1 MKLKSKFKPSIQA
14 VLYVRV
20 SSKGQEKGGF
30 SIPAQLKLLRKY
42 GDTKGFHIV
51 KEFRDV
57 ETAKQSGRE
66 GFGEMVD
73 FLNKNSDCKYL
84 LVEKTDRLY
93 RNFKDY
99 VCLEEI
105 DIEIHLVKEGA
116 VVSSRS
122 KSADK
127 FIHGIK
133 VLMAKNYVDNLSE
146 ETRKGM
152 TEKAEQG
159 IWPSVAPLGYK
170 NVLGKAGKRIIK
182 PDSRIAPLV
191 IRLFKTYS
199 SGGFSLNEIT
209 EKFKGKGFAIRKSK
223 RPLPRSTV
231 HKILTNQMYSG
242 VFQWK
247 GQLYEGKYTPLISK
261 KLWEKVQG
269 VLKRNS
275 ATKGRK
281 Y

>member
-1 MKLKSKFKPSIQA
+1 MKPNLNIKRSIQA

-20 SSKGQEKGGF
+20 SSKGQEKEGF
-30 SIPAQLKLLRKY
+30 SIPAQLKLLRQY
-42 GDTKGFHIV
+42 GETKGFHIV

-73 FLNKNSDCKYL
+73 FLLKNSDCKYL

-99 VCLEEI
+99 VSLEKI

-116 VVSSRS
+116 VVSNHS

-170 NVLGKAGKRIIK
+170 NVLGKAGKRTIQ
-182 PDSRIAPLV
+182 PDSRLAPFI

-199 SGGFSLNEIT
+199 SGKYSLNEIT
-209 EKFKGKGFAIRKSK
+209 EKFRGKGLAFRKSK
-223 RPLPRSTV
+223 KPLPRSTV

-242 VFQWK
+242 KFKWK
-247 GQLYEGKYTPLISK
+247 GKFYQGIYTPLIPER
-261 KLWEKVQG
+261 LWGKVQR
-269 VLKRNS
+269 VLRRRS
-275 ATKGRK
+275 RK
-281 Y
+281 

>member
-1 MKLKSKFKPSIQA
+1 MKSKLKNKRFVQA

-20 SSKGQEKGGF
+20 SSKGQEKEGF
-30 SIPAQLKLLRKY
+30 SIPAQLKLLRNY
-42 GDTKGFHIV
+42 GQTQGFQIV
-51 KEFRDV
+51 REFRDV
-57 ETAKQSGRE
+57 ETAKKSGRE

-73 FLNKNSDCKYL
+73 FLIKNSNCKYL

-99 VCLEEI
+99 VCLEDI
-105 DIEIHLVKEGA
+105 GIEIHLVKEGA
-116 VVSSRS
+116 IVSNNS
-122 KSADK
+122 KSAEK

-133 VLMAKNYVDNLSE
+133 VLMAKNYIDNLSE

-159 IWPSVAPLGYK
+159 IWPSIAPVGYK
-170 NVLGKAGKRIIK
+170 NVLGKSGKRTIK
-182 PDSRIAPLV
+182 PDSQMAPVV

-199 SGGFSLNEIT
+199 SGNYSLEEIT
-209 EKFKGKGFAIRKSK
+209 EKFRAKRLVLRDSK

-231 HKILTNQMYSG
+231 YKILSNQIYSG
-242 VFQWK
+242 KFKWK
-247 GQLYEGKYTPLISK
+247 ESIYQGKYTPLISE

-269 VLKRNS
+269 KLRKRS
-275 ATKGRK
+275 KW
-281 Y
+281 

>member
-1 MKLKSKFKPSIQA
+1 MKLKPRLNHSIRA

-20 SSKGQEKGGF
+20 SSKGQEKEGF
-30 SIPAQLKLLRKY
+30 SIPAQLKLLRQY
-42 GDTKGFHIV
+42 GQTKGFQILR
-51 KEFRDV
+51 EFRDV
-57 ETAKQSGRE
+57 ETAKQSGRD
-66 GFGEMVD
+66 GFGKMVD
-73 FLNKNSDCKYL
+73 FLNQNRDCKYL

-99 VCLEEI
+99 VCLEDI

-170 NVLGKAGKRIIK
+170 NVLGKSGKRTIK
-182 PDSRIAPLV
+182 PDSRLAPIIA
-191 IRLFKTYS
+191 RLFKTYS
-199 SGGFSLNEIT
+199 TGGYSLNEIT
-209 EKFKGKGFAIRKSK
+209 EKFSRKGLAFRKNK
-223 RPLPRSTV
+223 KPLPRSTV

-242 VFQWK
+242 TFQWK

-261 KLWEKVQG
+261 KVWEKVQRI
-269 VLKRNS
+269 LR
-275 ATKGRK
+275 GRSRQK
-281 Y
+281 IIHN